1 MIGAVCRQTALWP
14 PCSLEAAAHGGRT
27 VSLTN
32 EALVGRGMV
41 SPDAHVR
48 RYFSR
53 AFTVTVPSRSAD
65 G

>member
-1 MIGAVCRQTALWP
+1 MTGAVCRQPALSP
-14 PCSLEAAAHGGRT
+14 PRRPEALAHGGRT